1 MPNADLAMTDE
12 EFERLKEAEKKH
24 LREKRQM
31 RRTLKALKRRNQAQ
45 SLVQKM
51 RRGAERLLRE
61 TESLVDTL
69 RTQMARDEAEFE
81 VAVEDTES
89 VDDLHDAEEALRE
102 ERAEALVRQY
112 KTAARP
118 SGGDTQE
125 AEPGEDDASTSDA
138 ETSSDGPDKTIGR
151 MRNPRSDD
159 TA

>member
-1 MPNADLAMTDE
+1 MTDE

-24 LREKRQM
+24 LREKKQM
-31 RRTLKALKRRNQAQ
+31 RRTLKALKRRTQAQ
-45 SLVQKM
+45 GLVRKM
-51 RRGAERLLRE
+51 RRGAERLLQE

-81 VAVEDTES
+81 VAVEETET

-112 KTAARP
+112 KTATGP
-118 SGGDTQE
+118 SGGDKQE
-125 AEPGEDDASTSDA
+125 AEPGEDDAATSDA

-151 MRNPRSDD
+151 MRKPRSDD
-159 TA
+159 AT